1 MNPSWL
7 LLLVGFAYK
16 SLKTSGSFMGDFGRF
31 IHTEPNN
38 VIELLNTM
46 YVTNPMQYFV
56 NYYNRKVQL

>member
-1 MNPSWL
+1 
-7 LLLVGFAYK
+7 
-16 SLKTSGSFMGDFGRF
+16 MGDFGRF